1 MMINHGLI
9 AYLVQDE
16 HVALVRLLGVV
27 GEHEVASPDRIR
39 LHDVDEGPCTNMHAY
54 DRWVEWE

>member
-1 MMINHGLI
+1 MMMINHGLI

-54 DRWVEWE
+54 D